1 MADRFERERGT
12 GLGREF
18 GVNGMR
24 AAFLND
30 DWEGFF
36 GVFCRKKGVLAEKL
50 KIRKSEMSDCNLSFC
65 SGKFYSVVG

>member
-30 DWEGFF
+30 DWEGF
-36 GVFCRKKGVLAEKL
+36 LAFFVGKRAFW
-50 KIRKSEMSDCNLSFC
+50 RKS
-65 SGKFYSVVG
+65 